1 MTTTELAV
9 QLVTAERKQPIGPDP
24 EGEKL
29 KQTAESTSIVV
40 TPVIEQNG
48 EVAVS
53 QNRGC
58 GACGAGCMSGFFAF
72 SLLVLGMNK
81 LLSERAEDNTPEAR
95 LSGMI
100 QLGTGIGLAVCSLCC
115 CAAQI
120 CAR

>member
-1 MTTTELAV
+1 MTTNTELAV
-9 QLVTAERKQPIGPDP
+9 RLVQSTLEEPIGPDP
-24 EGEKL
+24 ENENL
-29 KQTAESTSIVV
+29 RQTAALASVVV

-48 EVAVS
+48 QVAVS
-53 QNRGC
+53 QREGSSASSIGC
-58 GACGAGCMSGFFAF
+58 FVAGFFA
-72 SLLVLGMNK
+72 SPLIYLGMHN
-81 LLSERAEDNTPEAR
+81 LMSEDNTPEAR